1 MIAVVQRVD
10 EASVSVDGEVV
21 GKIDRGLAVL
31 LAVHR
36 DDTAADVAWTAA
48 KLVALRLFPNGEK
61 DFDSSVADVGGS
73 ILLVSNFTVAART
86 QKGRRPSFDEA
97 ADAQAGL
104 PLFNHIVEL
113 LAASGVPLETGRFGA
128 HMTVSMVNDGPV
140 TVLVDSRTSR
150 Q

>member
-1 MIAVVQRVD
+1 VIAVVQRVD
-10 EASVSVDGEVV
+10 EASVGVDGQVV
-21 GKIDRGLAVL
+21 GRIGRGLAVL
-31 LAVHR
+31 VAVHR

-113 LAASGVPLETGRFGA
+113 LAASGVPVETGRFGA
-128 HMTVSMVNDGPV
+128 HMKVSMVNDGPV

>member
-10 EASVSVDGEVV
+10 EASVSVGGELV
-21 GKIDRGLAVL
+21 GRIGRGLAVL
-31 LAVHR
+31 VAVHR
-36 DDTAADVAWTAA
+36 DDTRADVAWTAA

-113 LAASGVPLETGRFGA
+113 LAASGVPVETGRFGA
-128 HMTVSMVNDGPV
+128 HMKVSMVNDGPV

>member
-10 EASVSVDGEVV
+10 EASVGVDGQVV
-21 GKIDRGLAVL
+21 GRIGRGLAVL
-31 LAVHR
+31 VAVHR
-36 DDTAADVAWTAA
+36 DDTAADASWTAA